1 MSRAFMMDRFF
12 AQLHLAD
19 ASTVEQPGPRA
30 EAFPSPRARWADL
43 VVSSPSSTTTSW
55 NTARVSEQAHR
66 GDSPVIH
73 PNWAAGATFLEDL
86 PPYAPRLQPQFA
98 PLWPTG
104 LQLLARH
111 RASRRVQAPSPVGP
125 FGEELP
131 QDRAQRST
139 LAPGMS
145 PHLRWLILRLW
156 IWGQGVYHSP
166 LLLLAILASFVY
178 LSLFGGARW
187 SLLEDLRSLL
197 NTHLPPTAPLPTWI
211 RRMLRW
217 RAI

>member
-1 MSRAFMMDRFF
+1 MSCAFMMDRFF

-19 ASTVEQPGPRA
+19 ASAVEQPGPRA

-43 VVSSPSSTTTSW
+43 VVSSPSSATTSL
-55 NTARVSEQAHR
+55 NTAGASEEARR
-66 GDSPVIH
+66 GDSPIIH
-73 PNWAAGATFLEDL
+73 PNWAAGATFLQHL
-86 PPYAPRLQPQFA
+86 PPSAPHLQPQFA

-104 LQLLARH
+104 LQLPARH
-111 RASRRVQAPSPVGP
+111 RASRQAEAPNPVGP

-131 QDRAQRST
+131 QNHAQRST
-139 LAPGMS
+139 LPPGIS